1 MPEPEARQA
10 PGLAR
15 ALVADLH
22 DLAVDL
28 AVGGYTRTTLAMLER
43 DLHRC
48 APSTLGATITL
59 DRGPHHVHV
68 QAHLVARV
76 LQPDEVCSALRIPL
90 PMSDRAVDASIT
102 LYAAAEC
109 AFVDLAADLA
119 DDLGVTLDLAT
130 ALPDRPI
137 EPGIQGLT
145 DFTTVNIALG
155 HLLNRGRTLPQARDE
170 LARLA
175 QQRNTDVARA
185 ARLLLDSS

>member
-1 MPEPEARQA
+1 MAEPGPGPA

-28 AVGGYTRTTLAMLER
+28 AVGGYTRTALAMLER

-48 APSTLGATITL
+48 APSALGATITL
-59 DRGPHHVHV
+59 DRGPHHAAV
-68 QAHLVARV
+68 QAHLVPRV
-76 LQPDEVCSALRIPL
+76 VQPHEVRSALRIPL
-90 PMSDRAVDASIT
+90 PVSDHAVDASVT

-109 AFVDLAADLA
+109 AFADLAADLA
-119 DDLGVTLDLAT
+119 HALGVTPDLAT

-137 EPGIQGLT
+137 EPGTQGLT
-145 DFTTVNIALG
+145 DLTTVNIALG
-155 HLLNRGRTLPQARDE
+155 HLLNRGRTLSQAREE
-170 LARLA
+170 LAHLA
-175 QQRNTDVARA
+175 QQRHTDLARA

>member
-1 MPEPEARQA
+1 MAEPGPGPA

-28 AVGGYTRTTLAMLER
+28 AVGGYTRTALAMLER

-48 APSTLGATITL
+48 APSALGATITL
-59 DRGPHHVHV
+59 DRGPHHAAV
-68 QAHLVARV
+68 QAHVVPRV
-76 LQPDEVCSALRIPL
+76 LQPAEVRSALRIPL
-90 PMSDRAVDASIT
+90 PMSDDAVEASIT

-109 AFVDLAADLA
+109 AFADLA
-119 DDLGVTLDLAT
+119 HALGVTPDLAT

-145 DFTTVNIALG
+145 DLTTVNIALG
-155 HLLNRGRTLPQARDE
+155 HLLNRGRTLSQAREE
-170 LARLA
+170 LAHLA
-175 QQRNTDVARA
+175 QHRHTDLARA